1 MSLKNVINI
10 NIKLTPRR
18 WTFHLGPNS
27 NFPIIATT
35 TTTTT
40 TADETDS
47 KNQLIK
53 VERHREMTKD
63 REVGEDIVSQMLR
76 QIMERE
82 LRGKTVE
89 ERRVESG
96 ERRVESGESLRLKSN
111 QCGCCLHRPQSP
123 HSLVSMALKQKQQL
137 T

>member
-27 NFPIIATT
+27 NFPIIA
-35 TTTTT
+35 TTTT

-89 ERRVESG
+89 ERRVESR
-96 ERRVESGESLRLKSN
+96 EWRVFEAKVKSMRV
-111 QCGCCLHRPQSP
+111 LS
-123 HSLVSMALKQKQQL
+123 S
-137 T
+137 